1 MVDDDVMLRRAALLA
16 ASVAALGCSGCGT
29 PTFGATAEPLGVLSQ
44 AATIQGRDGGGSGLV
59 FGHSVW
65 TFGDTVLQ
73 NPDAE
78 GVNWHQNSW
87 SFTDDRVVKGTIGGF
102 TERTDSAGAPTYFVA
117 PTPDEAAYNAA
128 HYGDSCASQPCG
140 ARWAAW
146 PGPPLWDASRGRAL
160 AFYGLVHAAPG
171 DFNFYGVGQGI
182 AVWSDFAS
190 APERPEVSP
199 GTEHPTLLF
208 AQGEPAWGAGAL
220 LEGDQ
225 LYSLA
230 CDTDKGGFS
239 PPCWLARVPAVSVLD
254 RSAWTFWDG
263 KAWSTSMSDRAAVF
277 AGAPTV
283 TLEYNA
289 YLAAYTALYAEPMSN
304 HVFLRTAQAIT
315 GPWSD
320 AKLLFEAD
328 KPEGGAYDAAS
339 HAEYEEQKGKVLY
352 VTFSRSNHKG
362 WFGSEFALVRV
373 TLPAP

>member
-1 MVDDDVMLRRAALLA
+1 MVDHDVMLRRAALFA
-16 ASVAALGCSGCGT
+16 SSVAALGCSGCGT
-29 PTFGATAEPLGVLSQ
+29 PTFGATAEPLGVLPQ
-44 AATIQGRDGGGSGLV
+44 ASSVQGRDGGGSGLA

-65 TFGDTVLQ
+65 TYGDTVLQ
-73 NPDAE
+73 NADAA
-78 GVNWHQNSW
+78 GVTWHQNSW
-87 SFTDDRVVKGTIGGF
+87 SFTEDRVVRGNIGGF

-117 PTPDEAAYNAA
+117 PTPDEAAYNTA
-128 HYGDSCASQPCG
+128 HYGDSCAQKPCG

-146 PGPPLWDASRGRAL
+146 PGPPLWDAARGRAL

-182 AVWSDFAS
+182 AVWNDFAS
-190 APERPEVSP
+190 PPERPEVSP
-199 GTEHPTLLF
+199 GAEHPTLLF
-208 AQGEPAWGAGAL
+208 GQGEPAWGEGAL
-220 LEGDQ
+220 LEGAE

-230 CDTDKGGFS
+230 CDTDAGGLS
-239 PPCWLARVPAVSVLD
+239 PPCWLARVPAASALD
-254 RSAWTFWDG
+254 RSAWTFWNG

-277 AGAPTV
+277 TGAPTV
-283 TLEYNA
+283 TLEHNA
-289 YLAAYTALYAEPMSN
+289 YLGAYTALYAEPMST
-304 HVFLRTAQAIT
+304 HVVLRTAPAIT

-339 HAEYEEQKGKVLY
+339 HPEYEEQNGKVLY
-352 VTFSRSNHKG
+352 VTFSRSNHKA